1 VGVVVHGVREYK
13 KNVSTF
19 ERESQR
25 TIERTLRR
33 ASLRT
38 RSGILRHMS
47 QRRRWDAF
55 LGALPGAG
63 DNLIRRS
70 GASAS
75 RLSPG
80 GLVTVA
86 RVGRDIITQSAVGSP
101 DPHIKFLEEGG
112 DKAPPQGNSIPLAQ
126 HQTFAGV
133 DRFPFGSRN
142 IPGAFIYPTERMLHP
157 KSGSPKRPYPK
168 DKYLV
173 RAVSGKLLFL
183 RLFKDKIHVRG
194 RHLYRNAV
202 IEGRKELPP
211 EMKSSM
217 RVLVREANR

>member
-1 VGVVVHGVREYK
+1 MGVVVRGVREYK

-19 ERESQR
+19 ERDSQR
-25 TIERTLRR
+25 SVERTLRR

-38 RSGILRHMS
+38 RSGLLRHMS
-47 QRRRWDAF
+47 QRRRYDNF
-55 LGALPGAG
+55 LGVLGGTG
-63 DNLIRRS
+63 DNLVRRS

-80 GLVTVA
+80 GIVTVA
-86 RVGRDIITQSAVGSP
+86 RYGRTIITQSAVGSP
-101 DPHIKFLEEGG
+101 DPHVRFLEEGG

-142 IPGAFIYPTERMLHP
+142 IPGAFIYPTNRMLHP
-157 KSGSPKRPYPK
+157 KSGAPKRAYPK
-168 DKYLV
+168 DRYLV
-173 RAVSGKLLFL
+173 RPVSGKLLFL
-183 RLFKDKIHVRG
+183 RLYKDKVHIRG

-211 EMKSSM
+211 EMQSSM